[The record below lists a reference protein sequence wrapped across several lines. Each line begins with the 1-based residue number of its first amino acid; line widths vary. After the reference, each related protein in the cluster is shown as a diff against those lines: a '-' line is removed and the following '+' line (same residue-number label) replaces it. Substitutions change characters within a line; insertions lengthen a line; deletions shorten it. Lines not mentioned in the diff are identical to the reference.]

1 MALAWKA
8 RIFRGTNVGIILL
21 VNLLLPLSLASWTF
35 FIATPFGRSPQLSA
49 ITSVLASFVFAIF
62 ALVLKGAGN
71 GMAFIFTILFPSGF
85 YVFVIRAICGFEN
98 RQIPTSLVKA
108 DPDHNLRVIVPVI
121 AAIVCPPYSIFYAK
135 ADTRYSQINI
145 FLWPYLAV
153 LLERKLY
160 DPPNPLGR
168 TWFGKKKPNPADG
181 ATMPPD
187 MAISIQNLGKD
198 FAPPLFSG
206 KERVTAVEDL
216 SFNVPKNGIFVL
228 LGSNGY
234 ETSPRCLT
242 DSLKFRLIQCR
253 KIDLLVNH
261 WQITQPHA
269 WSYPFRRGQ
278 RRSTSRYH
286 RDCSTEE
293 RVVPR
298 VDLSPNFEA
307 LARGQSDH
315 GGPRGRHRSVT

>member
-1 MALAWKA
+1 
-8 RIFRGTNVGIILL
+8 VGIILL
-21 VNLLLPLSLASWTF
+21 VNLLFPLSLASWTF
-35 FIATPFGRSPQLSA
+35 FVAVPFGRSPQLSA
-49 ITSVLASFVFAIF
+49 ITSVLVSFVFAIF

-71 GMAFIFTILFPSGF
+71 GIAFIFTILFPSGF
-85 YVFVIRAICGFEN
+85 YIFVIRAICGFEN

-121 AAIVCPPYSIFYAK
+121 AAIVCHSLPIPHAK
-135 ADTRYSQINI
+135 PDTRCSQINI

-153 LLERKLY
+153 LLERRLY

-168 TWFGKKKPNPADG
+168 TWYGKKKPNPADG

-187 MAISIQNLGKD
+187 TAISIQNLGKD
-198 FAPPLFSG
+198 FPPPLFSG

-234 ETSPRCLT
+234 ETSSRCPV
-242 DSLKFRLIQCR
+242 DWLKFRLIQCW

-261 WQITQPHA
+261 WRFAQPHA
-269 WSYPFRRGQ
+269 WTYP
-278 RRSTSRYH
+278 
-286 RDCSTEE
+286 
-293 RVVPR
+293 V
-298 VDLSPNFEA
+298 
-307 LARGQSDH
+307 
-315 GGPRGRHRSVT
+315 